1 MVDICGPAITHSFTP
16 YPHTLASPLPSCT
29 LVWDPRRAEEKGPG
43 DVCFEAIESLPSGIK
58 EAGLVKLAEL
68 DYNVAIFQSSAART
82 LKPVD
87 GSNWGPDRRARYR
100 DEIFRS
106 RKDLRAVCRAMR
118 VSMRTCLAYYLGSFK
133 SSDDYRLLKTVCNEE
148 YKMRLEANEYEFDAC
163 AICGDGGSLL
173 ICDGCEGEYHMECCR
188 PALRHV
194 PEGQWLCDECVDRRF
209 LAARQYLIQR
219 SRLFEKCPD
228 RKRRRLDGVVAGVEG
243 SPEEEEEEEASDPG
257 GLEKVVFRPTDSV
270 LAAVRNFAKELNQ
283 ALSTGLAVPVAAAV
297 GSIKAA
303 PELGGSAPDPA
314 KEQTKVKQEP
324 ESKEQTKVKQE
335 PESSDAPDGGSA
347 PEPPAQDPANHK
359 TTTSPPGA
367 AVTE

>member
-1 MVDICGPAITHSFTP
+1 
-16 YPHTLASPLPSCT
+16 
-29 LVWDPRRAEEKGPG
+29 
-43 DVCFEAIESLPSGIK
+43 
-58 EAGLVKLAEL
+58 
-68 DYNVAIFQSSAART
+68 
-82 LKPVD
+82 
-87 GSNWGPDRRARYR
+87 
-100 DEIFRS
+100 
-106 RKDLRAVCRAMR
+106 
-118 VSMRTCLAYYLGSFK
+118 
-133 SSDDYRLLKTVCNEE
+133 
-148 YKMRLEANEYEFDAC
+148 MRLEANEYEFDAC

-297 GSIKAA
+297 GPIKAA

-314 KEQTKVKQEP
+314 
-324 ESKEQTKVKQE
+324 KEQTKVKQE